1 MVQSEYNCSQQ
12 ELYTVARLGW
22 NSCSQHIVKFGN
34 FKAKYIPAYITTHL
48 NEITA
53 ASIIHDAQ
61 ARGAKSEKLRVQ
73 LTEKNKEALDIWQ
86 GLKRY
91 IADAFPENLQKATLE
106 EAGQKHYEKA
116 SNYDWDA
123 TEGLLTSGSVFIS
136 DYQTELEADD
146 NMPIT
151 FPAEFNTFKTEFT
164 TLHQNFLNSRE
175 DSAVGTQ
182 DKVVANNVVY
192 NKLVSM
198 LLDGQYIFRKDEATK
213 KQFLFSELLYKASG
227 TGTAGIKGTVTDAIT
242 HLPLKNVEIKFL
254 LTIKT
259 GKTDDE
265 GKYEIKQ
272 VAHGKFDIEAS
283 LEGYQ
288 TRTISEFEILIGN
301 ISTLN
306 IELTPIVP
314 EP

>member
-86 GLKRY
+86 GFKRY

-182 DKVVANNVVY
+182 DKVVGKQRSFITNLYLCFWMVNTSSEKMKQLKNNSSSP
-192 NKLVSM
+192 NSS
-198 LLDGQYIFRKDEATK
+198 TK
-213 KQFLFSELLYKASG
+213 QAAPEQQELKAS
-227 TGTAGIKGTVTDAIT
+227 
-242 HLPLKNVEIKFL
+242 LPMPSPTYPSKMSK
-254 LTIKT
+254 
-259 GKTDDE
+259 
-265 GKYEIKQ
+265 
-272 VAHGKFDIEAS
+272 
-283 LEGYQ
+283 
-288 TRTISEFEILIGN
+288 
-301 ISTLN
+301 
-306 IELTPIVP
+306 
-314 EP
+314 